1 MTNANKSRGRV
12 SSLFVVIKNLFVA
25 LSILL
30 LLHKAIDYA
39 FSFSLA
45 LHEAYSSL
53 PITNLDFPREVI
65 TIVYLSEQ
73 RILFGT

>member
-1 MTNANKSRGRV
+1 MTKTIKNKNKI
-12 SSLFVVIKNLFVA
+12 SSLFVVIQDFLAV

-30 LLHKAIDYA
+30 LLHGAIDYA

-45 LHEAYSSL
+45 LHEAYLSL

>member
-1 MTNANKSRGRV
+1 MTKTIKNKNKI
-12 SSLFVVIKNLFVA
+12 SSLFVVIKNLFVV
-25 LSILL
+25 LSILS
-30 LLHKAIDYA
+30 LLHGASDYDS
-39 FSFSLA
+39 SFSPA

-53 PITNLDFPREVI
+53 TLTNFDFLREVI